1 MDGPTI
7 ARIIEA
13 SRALEPEEQGWFIAT
28 EAIKASRAAD
38 AAITDQALE
47 ADLQAWWK
55 HRQDELN
62 AIHPL
67 TPPSFHA
74 VSTHVAWARHLLSRG
89 RHG

>member
-7 ARIIEA
+7 ARIIQA
-13 SRALEPEEQGWFIAT
+13 AAALDPAEQGWFIAT
-28 EAIKASRAAD
+28 EAIKASRASD

-47 ADLQAWWK
+47 ADLRAWWT
-55 HRQDELN
+55 HG
-62 AIHPL
+62 IHPL

-89 RHG
+89 RHA

>member
-7 ARIIEA
+7 SRIIDA
-13 SRALEPEEQGWFIAT
+13 SKALELADQPWFVAT

-47 ADLQAWWK
+47 AELRAWWK
-55 HRQDELN
+55 HG
-62 AIHPL
+62 IHPL

-74 VSTHVAWARHLLSRG
+74 VTTHVAWARHLLSRG

>member
-1 MDGPTI
+1 MDDPTI

-47 ADLQAWWK
+47 ADLRAWWK
-55 HRQDELN
+55 H

-74 VSTHVAWARHLLSRG
+74 VTTHVAWARHLLNRG